1 MIGANMA
8 TQIVE
13 PNIVELEQ
21 QTFEESDGFEIPPPD
36 VVAYNELRSC
46 ADLFRMYQEQILEIR
61 PQFQRELVW
70 SLRAQTRFIDS
81 LVKQLPI
88 PSMCFSLDFK
98 TQKWQVI
105 DGLQRM
111 SSIVRFLSGE
121 EWRLARLE
129 DVDPAI
135 SGQLVPNFHKDPKL
149 HSYYVR
155 VQNLALPLNVIRCD
169 LSKADHVDYL
179 FTIFHRL
186 NSGSEKLNNQEI
198 RNCIFSGPF
207 NDFLRDLDQD
217 PTWLAITGRSSSSGD
232 RYRGR
237 ELILRFFALRDGYR
251 TYSGKLAAFL
261 NQYMMKHRSPDDA
274 FLSRGSDMFLQTVAL
289 AHDAMTSDGGSDH
302 RRTGLSVLEAV
313 LVGVSLN
320 LDTLKTLP
328 RQRLREKFA
337 ELLESEEF
345 SDEKLKEGLSGK
357 PRVLGRISTAER
369 VFSGQ

>member
-61 PQFQRELVW
+61 PQFQREIVW

-198 RNCIFSGPF
+198 RN
-207 NDFLRDLDQD
+207 
-217 PTWLAITGRSSSSGD
+217 
-232 RYRGR
+232 
-237 ELILRFFALRDGYR
+237 
-251 TYSGKLAAFL
+251 
-261 NQYMMKHRSPDDA
+261 
-274 FLSRGSDMFLQTVAL
+274 
-289 AHDAMTSDGGSDH
+289 
-302 RRTGLSVLEAV
+302 
-313 LVGVSLN
+313 
-320 LDTLKTLP
+320 
-328 RQRLREKFA
+328 
-337 ELLESEEF
+337 
-345 SDEKLKEGLSGK
+345 
-357 PRVLGRISTAER
+357 
-369 VFSGQ
+369 